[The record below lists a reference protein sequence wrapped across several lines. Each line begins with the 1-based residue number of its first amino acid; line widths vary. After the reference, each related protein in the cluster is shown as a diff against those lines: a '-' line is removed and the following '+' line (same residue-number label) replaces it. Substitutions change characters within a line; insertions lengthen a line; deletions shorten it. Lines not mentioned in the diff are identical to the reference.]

1 MDTFCR
7 GYLIG
12 DQPDG
17 LCKHIL
23 TGVRT
28 VESFDSPTRS
38 PTDYTDDAILQA
50 SVETM
55 LAETGFASAHL
66 TIVGQTF
73 RSVGHSDA
81 VAAKEFMA
89 MLCKFLKELQQ
100 FATVASRSLD
110 SFTSDQGPDYRLRL
124 TLAGV
129 KAEVKKYYL
138 AVLASA
144 DEADEY
150 ENPRLLLAHAEAMLQ
165 AVDQNS
171 KTLRCGLI
179 FMSSGNASR
188 CGSVYRSLSS
198 ARHFRELF
206 RTTVLADRDS
216 ASEALFKLLS

>member
-1 MDTFCR
+1 
-7 GYLIG
+7 
-12 DQPDG
+12 
-17 LCKHIL
+17 
-23 TGVRT
+23 
-28 VESFDSPTRS
+28 
-38 PTDYTDDAILQA
+38 
-50 SVETM
+50 M

-66 TIVGQTF
+66 TIVGQSF
-73 RSVGHSDA
+73 RTVGHSDA
-81 VAAKEFMA
+81 AAAKEFLA

-110 SFTSDQGPDYRLRL
+110 SFTSNQGLENRRRL

-129 KAEVKKYYL
+129 KAEVKKYHL
-138 AVLASA
+138 VVLASA

-150 ENPRLLLAHAEAMLQ
+150 EYLWLLLAHAEAMLQ

-171 KTLRCGLI
+171 KTLRHALT

-188 CGSVYRSLSS
+188 CGSVYRSLLA

-206 RTTVLADRDS
+206 RTTVLAGRDS